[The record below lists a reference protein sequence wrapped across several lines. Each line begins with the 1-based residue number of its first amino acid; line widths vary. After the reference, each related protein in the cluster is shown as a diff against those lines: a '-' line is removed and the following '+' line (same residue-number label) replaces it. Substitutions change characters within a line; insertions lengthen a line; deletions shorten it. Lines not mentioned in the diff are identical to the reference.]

1 MNSNGNVNTVDVI
14 MPMAPIF
21 YVLSPEYIKL
31 LLHPVLY
38 YLHSGAWP
46 HNYTIHDM
54 GAHYPNATGHD
65 DGEAQKMP
73 IEESGNLLAL
83 LYMYELASGD
93 TEYKN
98 EFLETLQIFADYLVE
113 NGLHP
118 VKQFSTDDGAG
129 EAANQTGLAV
139 KSAIALNAY
148 GIMTNQPRYS
158 DIGRHFADI
167 LYNQTEGT
175 DPARTRFTMFQDEGD
190 TWSLQFNLYLDVLLK
205 LNTFPTEAYRMQTDF
220 YPTIRK
226 EAGVPLDSR
235 DSWAKTDWMVFA
247 AATAMAPGVSDEG
260 VRDMFINDIHAY
272 ISNGKNDA
280 PFSDKFWTESKLGLD
295 GKEHEIGSYDGY
307 RARPVAGGH
316 FALLALEGANQW
328 QGGKK

>member
-1 MNSNGNVNTVDVI
+1 MS
-14 MPMAPIF
+14 PIF

-31 LLHPVLY
+31 LLHPVIK

-46 HNYTIHDM
+46 HDYTIHDM

-65 DGEAQKMP
+65 DGVAQSMP
-73 IEESGNLLAL
+73 VEESGNLLAL
-83 LYMYELASGD
+83 MYMYELASGD

-98 EFLETLQIFADYLVE
+98 QFLDTLKTYADYLVL
-113 NGLHP
+113 NGLYP
-118 VKQFSTDDGAG
+118 VRQFSTDDGAG
-129 EAANQTGLAV
+129 ESANQTGLAV

-148 GIMTNQPRYS
+148 GAMTNQPDYCDVGRYYA
-158 DIGRHFADI
+158 RK
-167 LYNQTEGT
+167 LYNQTLGT
-175 DPARTRFTMFQDEGD
+175 DADRTRFTMFLGEGD

-205 LNTFPTEAYRMQTDF
+205 LNTFPTEAYKMQTDF
-220 YPTIRK
+220 YPTVRK

-247 AATAMAPGVSDEG
+247 AATAMAPGVTNQG

-272 ISNGKNDA
+272 ISNGENDV
-280 PFSDKFWTESKLGLD
+280 PFSDKFWTESKMGLD
-295 GKEHEIGSYDGY
+295 GRQHKVGTCDGY

-316 FALLALEGANQW
+316 FALLAIEGPGQW
-328 QGGKK
+328 KGGKK

>member
-14 MPMAPIF
+14 MPMAPVF

-54 GAHYPNATGHD
+54 GVHYPNATGHD

-175 DPARTRFTMFQDEGD
+175 DPARTRFTMFQGEGD

-220 YPTIRK
+220 YPTVRK

-247 AATAMAPGVSDEG
+247 AATAMAPGVTDEG

>member
-175 DPARTRFTMFQDEGD
+175 DPARTRFTMFQGEGD

-220 YPTIRK
+220 YPTVRK